1 MVYEIV
7 LLFES
12 NKQSPQLVE
21 SCIPAL
27 QIRTEFLLDMLRSMM
42 FSVIIG
48 YFSTTRERSKP
59 QVPSY
64 NMHYLTDFSVDVE
77 CQAVFKKFL
86 RRTDEQCF
94 RDYAGSLGKLETDDS
109 IISDVFSKQV
119 HQSFRQFCKT
129 VAFQTLYSIRIDNDR
144 VAELGLEVNK

>member
-1 MVYEIV
+1 MCGRHCLNRKFPQDLRITEEYSSLVMLQVVWGWFYEIV

-64 NMHYLTDFSVDVE
+64 NMHYLTDFSVDV
-77 CQAVFKKFL
+77 
-86 RRTDEQCF
+86 
-94 RDYAGSLGKLETDDS
+94 
-109 IISDVFSKQV
+109 
-119 HQSFRQFCKT
+119 
-129 VAFQTLYSIRIDNDR
+129 
-144 VAELGLEVNK
+144 